1 MKVLILGGNGYI
13 GSSFYHGTTHEVHSV
28 DLCLFNANLGYSTG
42 QNYNTFDT
50 SDCDVI
56 ICLAGHSSVPMCEHS
71 PSRSWINNVDYFRN
85 LCEKLK
91 PNQKLI
97 YASSASVYGKTT
109 EISYETS
116 DINFNVIN
124 HYDLQKIT
132 VDLIANKYI
141 AEGKNIVGLRFGTV
155 NGASPNTRN
164 DLMINSMVKSAVE
177 TNTVK
182 AKNIQI
188 RRAILGIGDV
198 TRALNM
204 LVDTDVAPGQY
215 NLASFNS
222 TVGAIAN
229 AVAIATNS
237 TIVELPNDALAY
249 DFELSTE
256 KFCNATGFEFKDT
269 IDSLIAGLLQNRHYI
284 NFDVRDNDR
293 TFQYYLS

>member
-1 MKVLILGGNGYI
+1 
-13 GSSFYHGTTHEVHSV
+13 
-28 DLCLFNANLGYSTG
+28 
-42 QNYNTFDT
+42 
-50 SDCDVI
+50 
-56 ICLAGHSSVPMCEHS
+56 
-71 PSRSWINNVDYFRN
+71 
-85 LCEKLK
+85 
-91 PNQKLI
+91 
-97 YASSASVYGKTT
+97 
-109 EISYETS
+109 
-116 DINFNVIN
+116 
-124 HYDLQKIT
+124 
-132 VDLIANKYI
+132 
-141 AEGKNIVGLRFGTV
+141 
-155 NGASPNTRN
+155 
-164 DLMINSMVKSAVE
+164 MVKSAVE

-182 AKNIQI
+182 IKNIQI

-204 LVDTDVAPGQY
+204 LVDTDVTPGQY

-229 AVAIATNS
+229 AVATATNS

-293 TFQYYLS
+293 TFQYYLSE

>member
-1 MKVLILGGNGYI
+1 
-13 GSSFYHGTTHEVHSV
+13 
-28 DLCLFNANLGYSTG
+28 
-42 QNYNTFDT
+42 
-50 SDCDVI
+50 
-56 ICLAGHSSVPMCEHS
+56 
-71 PSRSWINNVDYFRN
+71 
-85 LCEKLK
+85 
-91 PNQKLI
+91 
-97 YASSASVYGKTT
+97 
-109 EISYETS
+109 
-116 DINFNVIN
+116 
-124 HYDLQKIT
+124 
-132 VDLIANKYI
+132 
-141 AEGKNIVGLRFGTV
+141 
-155 NGASPNTRN
+155 
-164 DLMINSMVKSAVE
+164 MVKSAVE

-182 AKNIQI
+182 IKNIQI

-204 LVDTDVAPGQY
+204 LVDIDVAPGQY

-229 AVAIATNS
+229 AVATATNS
-237 TIVELPNDALAY
+237 TIVALPNDALAY